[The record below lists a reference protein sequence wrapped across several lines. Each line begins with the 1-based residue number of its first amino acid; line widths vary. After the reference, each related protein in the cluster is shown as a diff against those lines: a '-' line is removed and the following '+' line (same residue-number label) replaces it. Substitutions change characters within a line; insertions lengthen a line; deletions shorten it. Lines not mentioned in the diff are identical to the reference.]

1 MYDDIANNT
10 LNPRP
15 GVIINSPDGDDVY
28 KGVPKDYTGDDVTA
42 DNFYAVLLGNASG
55 VTGGG
60 GKVLSSEPQDTI
72 FVYYSDHGGRGVLEM
87 PTRPNVYANDFIN
100 ALKVKHAMGT
110 YNEMVI
116 YIESCLSG
124 SIFEGL
130 LPEDLNIYVTT
141 ASNATERS
149 WATYCPRTDPPSPP
163 GFNTCLG
170 DMYSVSW
177 LEDSD
182 YEDLDEETLE
192 EQYLKTKTRTL
203 NNKDHKGSHVMQ
215 YGTQIISIETVSVY
229 LGSYIWKRNS
239 NPFQSFESMGVV
251 NQRDADVYS
260 MWHQYKSLTE
270 NSQEKEELL
279 KKIKRITSHRAH
291 LDNSI
296 DIIRGKL
303 LQGEIA
309 VRPSGMAIVDDWDCL
324 KTMVRTY
331 ETHCGSLT
339 HYGMLHTLFADL
351 CNNNISKEAMDE
363 AAKATCSSYDM
374 GQWDP
379 AIVGY
384 SA

>member
-1 MYDDIANNT
+1 MAASHHLLFVLFLT
-10 LNPRP
+10 LTLTLLVLQLSEASR
-15 GVIINSPDGDDVY
+15 SSFFSLRRSKL
-28 KGVPKDYTGDDVTA
+28 KGKKA
-42 DNFYAVLLGNASG
+42 
-55 VTGGG
+55 
-60 GKVLSSEPQDTI
+60 
-72 FVYYSDHGGRGVLEM
+72 
-87 PTRPNVYANDFIN
+87 
-100 ALKVKHAMGT
+100 
-110 YNEMVI
+110 
-116 YIESCLSG
+116 
-124 SIFEGL
+124 
-130 LPEDLNIYVTT
+130 
-141 ASNATERS
+141 
-149 WATYCPRTDPPSPP
+149 
-163 GFNTCLG
+163 
-170 DMYSVSW
+170 
-177 LEDSD
+177 
-182 YEDLDEETLE
+182 
-192 EQYLKTKTRTL
+192 
-203 NNKDHKGSHVMQ
+203 
-215 YGTQIISIETVSVY
+215 
-229 LGSYIWKRNS
+229 
-239 NPFQSFESMGVV
+239 QSFESMGVV
-251 NQRDADVYS
+251 DQRDADVYS